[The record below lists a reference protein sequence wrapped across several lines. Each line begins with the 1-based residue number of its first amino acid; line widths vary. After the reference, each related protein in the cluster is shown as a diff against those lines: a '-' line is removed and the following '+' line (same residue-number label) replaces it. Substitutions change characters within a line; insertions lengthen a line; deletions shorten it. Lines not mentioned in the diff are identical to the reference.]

1 MLLVGIY
8 KSGCLLAGP
17 VHRHVADELLIVKAL
32 LDVGL
37 VKLEDDLLL
46 ELNVLALELFELRL
60 GLDRKVLLGVLLM
73 AHHGGLLLLV
83 MLGHHVLVALVL
95 DEGYQLLMLLL
106 LLLLKYLLLLLG
118 CLRSC
123 RLDGPG
129 WLCIGEWR

>member
-8 KSGCLLAGP
+8 ESGCLLAGP

-83 MLGHHVLVALVL
+83 MLGHHVLGHLRLCVRIARS
-95 DEGYQLLMLLL
+95 
-106 LLLLKYLLLLLG
+106 G
-118 CLRSC
+118 CLVFVC
-123 RLDGPG
+123 
-129 WLCIGEWR
+129 